1 MSDDFSQAPFSRP
14 VSVDSVGDKGLKLN
28 FVASPEECA
37 ALAALDGLAGL
48 RDVVVEGELIRRG
61 REKFVARGVV
71 KAVVTQN
78 CVVTLDAFEQAIE
91 EAFEV
96 EFAPEEEAEAAYR
109 AAMAELEAATDKAA
123 FLAEQPDPPDPII
136 GGKIDIGALASE
148 FLALGLDPYPRKPGA
163 EFVAIVED
171 DAEEKP
177 FAALAQLKKD

>member
-14 VSVDSVGDKGLKLN
+14 VSVDSVGDKGLKLSLN
-28 FVASPEECA
+28 ASPEECA
-37 ALAALDGLAGL
+37 MLAEQDGLAGL
-48 RDVVVEGELIRRG
+48 RDFSVEGELIRRG
-61 REKFVARGVV
+61 RDRLVARGVV
-71 KAVVTQN
+71 RAIVTQT
-78 CVVTLDAFEQAIE
+78 CVVTLDPFETAIE

-96 EFAPEEEAEAAYR
+96 EFAPEAEAEAAYQ

-136 GGKIDIGALASE
+136 GGKVDVGALASE

-163 EFVAIVED
+163 EFAAVIED
-171 DAEEKP
+171 EGTEKP